1 MREEERG
8 KKDEGCERVKRGR
21 KGRKYTVKDSRM
33 DSYNIIGDV

>member
-21 KGRKYTVKDSRM
+21 GETSVGRGRW
-33 DSYNIIGDV
+33 